1 MQVVNE
7 IREAV
12 SQLPTYADVEAAA
25 ARIAPFV
32 RRTPV
37 VTSTSLDRAAG
48 ASLFFKCEN
57 LQRVGAFKMRGASNA
72 VWSLDDDEARRGV
85 LTHSSG
91 NHGAALARAASQRG
105 IPSWVVMPENA
116 PASKRRAVESF
127 GATVIAC
134 APTLQAR
141 EETAAR
147 LLAETGAV
155 MVHPYDDARVIA
167 GQGTA
172 ARELLEEVPDL
183 DLVVAPIGG
192 GGLLSGTAIA
202 AAALQPR
209 AEVWGA
215 EPSGADDAQRSL
227 ATGRIVPV
235 ATPGT
240 VADGLRA
247 TIGDLPFAILSAHGV
262 RIATVDDAATLAA
275 MRLFWERAK
284 LIVEPSAAVAIAVV
298 LERAIPAEGK
308 RVGVILSGGNLDL
321 PESLFALQG
330 GAS

>member
-1 MQVVNE
+1 MTVANE
-7 IREAV
+7 VRPTV
-12 SQLPTYADVEAAA
+12 RPLPTYADVEAAA

-32 RRTPV
+32 HRTPV

-48 ASLFFKCEN
+48 ATLFFKCEN

-72 VWSLDDDEARRGV
+72 VWSLGEEEARRGV

-91 NHGAALARAASQRG
+91 NHGAALARAATQRG
-105 IPSWVVMPENA
+105 IRSWVVMPASA
-116 PASKRRAVESF
+116 PASKRRAVEGF
-127 GATVIAC
+127 GATVVTC

-172 ARELLEEVPDL
+172 ARELLEDVPDL

-192 GGLLSGTAIA
+192 GGLLAGTALA

-209 AEVWGA
+209 AAVWGA
-215 EPSGADDAQRSL
+215 EPTGADDAQRSL
-227 ATGRIVPV
+227 AAGHIVAV
-235 ATPGT
+235 ASPRT

-247 TIGDLPFAILSAHGV
+247 TIGELPFAVLAAHRV

-284 LIVEPSAAVAIAVV
+284 LIVEPSAAVPIAAV
-298 LERAIPAEGK
+298 LSPAIPAEGK

-321 PESLFALQG
+321 PDPLLASAG
-330 GAS
+330 GA

>member
-1 MQVVNE
+1 MLADTQTPTPV
-7 IREAV
+7 
-12 SQLPTYADVEAAA
+12 QPLPTYDDVEAAA
-25 ARIAPFV
+25 ARIAPYV
-32 RRTPV
+32 HLTPV
-37 VTSTSLDRAAG
+37 VTSASLDRAAG

-72 VWSLDDDEARRGV
+72 VWSLADDEARRGV

-91 NHGAALARAASQRG
+91 NHGAALARAAGQRG
-105 IPSWVVMPENA
+105 IPCRVVMPENA
-116 PASKRRAVESF
+116 PRAKRRAVEDF
-127 GATVIAC
+127 GAVVVPC

-141 EETAAR
+141 EETTAR

-155 MVHPYDDARVIA
+155 LVHPYDDATVIA

-172 ARELLEEVPDL
+172 ARELLQEVPDL

-209 AEVWGA
+209 AAVWGA

-227 ATGRIVPV
+227 AAGRIVP
-235 ATPGT
+235 AHSPRT

-247 TIGDLPFAILSAHGV
+247 TIGPLPLAILTAHAV
-262 RIATVDDAATLAA
+262 RIATVDDAAILSA

-284 LIVEPSAAVAIAVV
+284 LIIEPSAAVAVAAL
-298 LERAIPAEGK
+298 LERAIPAAGA

-321 PESLFALQG
+321 PDALFQPA
-330 GAS
+330 

>member
-1 MQVVNE
+1 MLVEKQIAQTVH
-7 IREAV
+7 
-12 SQLPTYADVEAAA
+12 SLPTYADVEAAA
-25 ARIAPFV
+25 ARIAPYV
-32 RRTPV
+32 HRTPV
-37 VTSTSLDRAAG
+37 VTSASLDRAAG

-57 LQRVGAFKMRGASNA
+57 LQRIGAFKMRGASNA
-72 VWSLDDDEARRGV
+72 VLSLSEEEARRGV

-91 NHGAALARAASQRG
+91 NHGAALARAAGLRG
-105 IPSWVVMPENA
+105 IPCRVVMPETA
-116 PASKRRAVESF
+116 PKAKRRAVEDF
-127 GATVIAC
+127 GAVVVPC
-134 APTLQAR
+134 APTLRAR
-141 EETAAR
+141 EETTAR
-147 LLAETGAV
+147 LLEETGAV
-155 MVHPYDDARVIA
+155 LVHPYDDPVVIA

-172 ARELLEEVPDL
+172 ARELLQEVPDL
-183 DLVVAPIGG
+183 DVVVAPVGG

-202 AAALQPR
+202 TAELAPR
-209 AEVWGA
+209 AAVWGA

-227 ATGRIVPV
+227 AAGRIVPV
-235 ATPGT
+235 ESPRT

-247 TIGDLPFAILSAHGV
+247 TIGPLPFAVLTAQRV

-284 LIVEPSAAVAIAVV
+284 LIVEPSAAVAIAAV

-321 PESLFALQG
+321 PESLFALPA